1 MTTYAVT
8 GATGHFGQTALKT
21 LAGLVPAANIIALA
35 RNTKKAETL
44 VPAGV
49 TVRPGDYDNEAEL
62 TTSLAGVDKLLFVSS
77 QPGGPVAREQQ
88 HKNVVNAAK
97 AAGVSYIAYTSFPH
111 ADVAT
116 SPLSADHKATEKAI
130 LDAGIHHSFL
140 RNNWY
145 LENELDSLKGAQAGR
160 PFVYAGGDGQVGW
173 ALEREY
179 AEGAATVLASDNQK
193 DIYEFSGAPLTYKQL
208 AAALPGNFDV
218 QAVSTEDFN
227 KGLQAAGLDEGTAG
241 VVTMI
246 QQLILDGELA
256 KTSTDLPEVLGHDLV
271 PLDAAL
277 AEVLKA

>member
-8 GATGHFGQTALKT
+8 GATGHFGQAT
-21 LAGLVPAANIIALA
+21 LQTLTQLVAPENIVALA
-35 RNTKKAETL
+35 CNTKKVESL

-62 TTSLAGVDKLLFVSS
+62 TASLAGIDRLLFVSS
-77 QPGGPVAREQQ
+77 QPGGPVSREQQ
-88 HKNVVNAAK
+88 HLNVVNAAK
-97 AAGVSYIAYTSFPH
+97 AAGVGYVAYTSFPH
-111 ADVAT
+111 ADTAT
-116 SPLSADHKATEKAI
+116 SPLSADHKATEKA
-130 LDAGIHHSFL
+130 LNDSGIAHSFL

-145 LENELDSLKGAQAGR
+145 LENELATLKDAQAGK

-179 AEGAATVLASDNQK
+179 AEGAANVLASDSQK
-193 DIYEFSGAPLTYKQL
+193 PVYEFSGAPLTYSQL
-208 AAALPGNFDV
+208 ADALSGDFAV
-218 QAVSTEDFN
+218 QSLTTDDYN

-246 QQLILDGELA
+246 QQLIRDGELA
-256 KTSTDLPEVLGHDLV
+256 KTSTDLPEVLGHELT

-277 AEVLKA
+277 AEVLQA

>member
-8 GATGHFGQTALKT
+8 GATGHFGQAALQALT
-21 LAGLVPAANIIALA
+21 QLVAPENIVALA
-35 RNTKKAETL
+35 RNTKKAESL

-62 TTSLAGVDKLLFVSS
+62 TASLAGIDRLLFVSS
-77 QPGGPVAREQQ
+77 QPGGPVSREQQ
-88 HKNVVNAAK
+88 HLNVVNAAK
-97 AAGVSYIAYTSFPH
+97 AAGVGYVAYTSFPH
-111 ADVAT
+111 TDTAT
-116 SPLSADHKATEKAI
+116 SPLSADHKATEKV
-130 LDAGIHHSFL
+130 LNDSGIAHSFL

-145 LENELDSLKGAQAGR
+145 LENELATLKDAQAGK

-179 AEGAATVLASDNQK
+179 AEGAANVLASDSPK
-193 DIYEFSGAPLTYKQL
+193 PVYEFSGAPLTYSQL
-208 AAALPGNFDV
+208 ADALSGDFAV
-218 QAVSTEDFN
+218 QSLTPDDYN

-246 QQLILDGELA
+246 QQLIRDGELA
-256 KTSTDLPEVLGHDLV
+256 KTSTDLPEVLGHELT